1 MANRDTNKYV
11 CRQGNKIVYVGI
23 TKDLDRREAEHIR
36 DGMKFTSMTKVG
48 NITTQEAASA
58 WETDRIQT
66 YQQNHGGKTP
76 LYNKNNTG
84 K

>member
-1 MANRDTNKYV
+1 MSNRDTNKYV

-23 TKDLDRREAEHIR
+23 TNDLARREAEHLR

-48 NITTQEAASA
+48 NITTPKAASA
-58 WETDRIQT
+58 WETAKIRT
-66 YQQNHGGKTP
+66 YQQNHGGETP
-76 LYNKNNTG
+76 LYNKNTSG